1 MLEAPYSS
9 QHYSNLI
16 WPLWPYP
23 IQSPPKMSLFS
34 GLISSCIFLSFRSC
48 SCKDHLGF
56 PLCYIKRNVCPK
68 HFTGFKNNHQT
79 NELCEFQ
86 RLSLGGLPSA
96 LRLLSILPLFLL
108 SFLLSLKTNKHLLR
122 SDFEIVPSTLTCLR
136 LCSNISTSQ
145 KAFWWILLS
154 LFHYR
159 RKLKKVFSVLL
170 LAGVLLLWRMD
181 KGCLFVGLLRSP
193 FLSYIDA
200 RTWVGVGVEWSD
212 LWPSINKQRYPEWVN
227 ASAH

>member
-34 GLISSCIFLSFRSC
+34 GLISSWIFLSFRSC
-48 SCKDHLGF
+48 SCKDHLDF

-136 LCSNISTSQ
+136 LCSKHFHITKSILVNTS
-145 KAFWWILLS
+145 FTVS
-154 LFHYR
+154 LQE
-159 RKLKKVFSVLL
+159 KVKESFFCFASS
-170 LAGVLLLWRMD
+170 RS
-181 KGCLFVGLLRSP
+181 FV
-193 FLSYIDA
+193 
-200 RTWVGVGVEWSD
+200 VVE
-212 LWPSINKQRYPEWVN
+212 NG
-227 ASAH
+227 

>member
-9 QHYSNLI
+9 QNYYNLI
-16 WPLWPYP
+16 WPLWPHP

-108 SFLLSLKTNKHLLR
+108 SFLLSLKTNKHLLK
-122 SDFEIVPSTLTCLR
+122 SDFEIVHPLSHVSDSAQTLTHHKK
-136 LCSNISTSQ
+136 CSGEY
-145 KAFWWILLS
+145 F
-154 LFHYR
+154 FHC
-159 RKLKKVFSVLL
+159 FITGES
-170 LAGVLLLWRMD
+170 
-181 KGCLFVGLLRSP
+181 
-193 FLSYIDA
+193 
-200 RTWVGVGVEWSD
+200 
-212 LWPSINKQRYPEWVN
+212 
-227 ASAH
+227 